1 MLAYKDFYPK
11 IEEKGGYFTPD
22 KWQSLEAA
30 MADANAWLT
39 ESKVSVLNVETV
51 VLPNMWSDYEEG
63 PQDAHLTALGTRVNW
78 YQFIRVWYMQN

>member
-1 MLAYKDFYPK
+1 MLAFKDFYPK
-11 IEEKGGYFTPD
+11 IEEKGNFFKRD

-30 MADANAWLT
+30 LEDANAWLA

-63 PQDAHLTALGTRVNW
+63 PQDAHLTSYQQSNW
-78 YQFIRVWYMQN
+78 YQLIRVWYTQN